1 MAQRK
6 RGNQRNHIEGKFG
19 QAKNAYGLSSIK
31 AKRCDTLQS
40 WIGAIFFIMNF
51 DTIPSS
57 V

>member
-31 AKRCDTLQS
+31 AKRCDTSQS